1 MKNTNNSLEITNF
14 KKAYYD
20 SLLFLRKLL
29 VDKNY
34 DLIHKLIEN
43 KDKRYNISYHWNFY
57 EEAVKKGTEREFT
70 KRETKR
76 NQVLLWEINY
86 LLTLRDLEIEEFKKE
101 QLEKIQIEKQ
111 KDSEKVINGT
121 VYNFV

>member
-29 VDKNY
+29 VD
-34 DLIHKLIEN
+34 

-111 KDSEKVINGT
+111 KDSEKVIN
-121 VYNFV
+121 

>member
-34 DLIHKLIEN
+34 DLI
-43 KDKRYNISYHWNFY
+43 
-57 EEAVKKGTEREFT
+57 EREYN

-111 KDSEKVINGT
+111 KDSEKVIN
-121 VYNFV
+121 

>member
-101 QLEKIQIEKQ
+101 QL
-111 KDSEKVINGT
+111 GT
-121 VYNFV
+121 V

>member
-1 MKNTNNSLEITNF
+1 MKNINNSLEITNF

-86 LLTLRDLEIEEFKKE
+86 LLTLRDLEIKEFKKE

-111 KDSEKVINGT
+111 KDSEKVIN
-121 VYNFV
+121 

>member
-43 KDKRYNISYHWNFY
+43 KDKRYNIYHITEIFM
-57 EEAVKKGTEREFT
+57 KKRLRKALKE
-70 KRETKR
+70 
-76 NQVLLWEINY
+76 NLL
-86 LLTLRDLEIEEFKKE
+86 K
-101 QLEKIQIEKQ
+101 EKQ
-111 KDSEKVINGT
+111 KEIKFYFEKLIIC
-121 VYNFV
+121 

>member
-43 KDKRYNISYHWNFY
+43 KDKRYNISYH
-57 EEAVKKGTEREFT
+57 
-70 KRETKR
+70 
-76 NQVLLWEINY
+76 
-86 LLTLRDLEIEEFKKE
+86 
-101 QLEKIQIEKQ
+101 
-111 KDSEKVINGT
+111 
-121 VYNFV
+121 